1 MITVVDENMD
11 RDVFLQDDVSKLPDG
26 LEGHQVEGE
35 TLVCPAFEAGL
46 ATFGQSRFQFRRTA
60 TTRTSSKTFEDICN
74 QYVFNLSHG
83 SRLIEMLYSA
93 Y

>member
-35 TLVCPAFEAGL
+35 TLVGPAFEAGL
-46 ATFGQSRFQFRRTA
+46 TTFGQSRFQFRRTA
-60 TTRTSSKTFEDICN
+60 TT
-74 QYVFNLSHG
+74 
-83 SRLIEMLYSA
+83 
-93 Y
+93 